1 MSQSGGVGGA
11 RGETINLKRRS
22 VIGHYL
28 IDHISCIGGQRSP
41 PLYAYSLNVWT
52 VRGGQKSLFDET
64 QLATM
69 DAVVDYWPYAC
80 NEPLLG
86 SLEVEEL
93 EHSPIWPYSYP

>member
-1 MSQSGGVGGA
+1 M
-11 RGETINLKRRS
+11 
-22 VIGHYL
+22 
-28 IDHISCIGGQRSP
+28 
-41 PLYAYSLNVWT
+41 
-52 VRGGQKSLFDET
+52 FDET

-69 DAVVDYWPYAC
+69 DAFVDYWPYAC